1 MTTEATLRDWLT
13 VWRLAGI
20 GPGIYG
26 QILDAYDTPGAFL
39 AASEADRRR
48 HGIGPKVVR
57 AASDPQSVQTGVDAD
72 LRWLDAADNRH
83 LLTLMDPRYP
93 NALRAIPDPP
103 PVLFVRGDPTCL
115 IAPQLAVVGS
125 RHATPGGLHSAADFA
140 AHLAAAGLVITSGLA
155 LGIDAEAHQGALA
168 AGGQTIAVMAT
179 GPDRLYPREHEALA
193 REIVENGALVTEMAT
208 GTPVKRGLFPRRNRL
223 ISGLALGV
231 LVVEASA
238 KSGAMNTAHTAGEHN
253 REVMAIPGSIH
264 NPVARGCHQLIREG
278 ARLVETAADV
288 IEELQGLTGP
298 LSPAAKP
305 VADPSAAAAEAHA
318 ETPLDADYLAVLARM
333 GHDPV
338 RFDWLAEQLALTP
351 DILSS
356 MLLSLELK
364 GFVTPC
370 HGGRYMRTDN
380 RTGG

>member
-1 MTTEATLRDWLT
+1 MMTEAALRDWLT
-13 VWRLAGI
+13 VWRLEGV
-20 GPGIYG
+20 GPGVYR
-26 QILDAYDTPGAFL
+26 QILDAYETPSAFL
-39 AASEADRRR
+39 AASQADRRH
-48 HGIGPKVVR
+48 HGIPPKVVQ
-57 AASDPQSVQTGVDAD
+57 AASDAHRVNPGVDAD
-72 LRWLDAADNRH
+72 LRWLDAEDNRH
-83 LLTLMDPRYP
+83 LLTQTDPRYP
-93 NALRAIPDPP
+93 DALRAIPDPP
-103 PVLFVRGDPTCL
+103 PVLFVRGDLACL
-115 IAPQLAVVGS
+115 SAPQLGIVGS
-125 RHATPGGLHSAADFA
+125 RHATPGGLHSAADFS

-168 AGGQTIAVMAT
+168 AGGQTIGVMAT

-193 REIVENGALVTEMAT
+193 REIVDNGALITEMAT

-238 KSGAMNTAHTAGEHN
+238 KSGAMNTAHTALEHN

-264 NPVARGCHQLIREG
+264 NPVARGCHRLIREG
-278 ARLVETAADV
+278 ARLVETAEDV
-288 IEELQGLTGP
+288 IEELRGLTGP
-298 LSPAAKP
+298 LNPTATKPAP
-305 VADPSAAAAEAHA
+305 DTSED
-318 ETPLDADYLAVLARM
+318 TLDADYHAVLARM
-333 GHDPV
+333 GYDPV

-364 GFVTPC
+364 GLVKPC